1 MTTTPYAEASSR
13 TRHGSAARRRTFTET
28 RLGLLTTEFM
38 LTIGFVIA
46 VLASSY
52 YGDTSTSFDHR
63 AGWLFATIVVVAYV
77 VSRGLAKLGTREPY
91 MTTD

>member
-1 MTTTPYAEASSR
+1 
-13 TRHGSAARRRTFTET
+13 
-28 RLGLLTTEFM
+28 
-38 LTIGFVIA
+38 VIA

-52 YGDTSTSFDHR
+52 YGDTNTSFDHR

-91 MTTD
+91 TTTD